1 MKRLASLLLIITVV
15 LLFLFS
21 GWFSVETRANEG
33 YWKLDGVTIDKN
45 EDTERTTMTVEQ
57 GYATE
62 GTIHQ
67 QSVTREVS
75 AEFRAGYRDG
85 DRLCLYVSAS
95 HTGHVAYCYV
105 WIDQSSETCETTPPS
120 QTADNEDSKKVWVS
134 GIVTD
139 VEFRVMPHMKVTIN
153 FYNDAAA
160 HTSGGPPTH
169 QIITHTDLE
178 GRFLWLK

>member
-1 MKRLASLLLIITVV
+1 MPFGFAGNNSIHLIDA
-15 LLFLFS
+15 
-21 GWFSVETRANEG
+21 E
-33 YWKLDGVTIDKN
+33 KN
-45 EDTERTTMTVEQ
+45 NAAHVS
-57 GYATE
+57 ATE